1 MAISSPGIGSGLDV
15 KSIVTQLVA
24 LERQPITQLQTKGST
39 LQTKLSAYS
48 QIKSSL
54 ASLDDASSAL
64 MDASTWN
71 ARTFASNNTLAI
83 DGSATSSALA
93 SSFSVQVTALAQ
105 VQSMR
110 SSPVTSGTGLG
121 SDGRLDIQ
129 VGQWTGNSFNGG
141 TNATISVSVANTDT
155 LSDVATKINNA
166 GAGVS
171 AVVVTSAGQ
180 DRLLIRGNTTGDAAG
195 FQIRAYDATSAE
207 VADGTIGVGKL
218 AYAYN
223 AGGTSPGF
231 YGMTQT
237 QAAQNSAITID
248 GIAVSSATNAVSDA
262 VPGVTLNLLATTTIA
277 AQVTVGLDKDVIKTK
292 LEAFRTAY
300 NSIRTKLAE
309 DVKYDP
315 GSKSSGP
322 LQGDS
327 TAVGLQSM
335 LRDLATATGPSG
347 STIGRLSDLGLEM
360 QRDGTLT
367 SNTTK
372 LDAALQ
378 NPSNVQAFLSFS
390 SGTSSTNGIA
400 RRLRDFVRG
409 ANSVD
414 GNVTGRNTALQAAI
428 TRNSK
433 EIDSMTARVAR
444 TEASLYKQYAR
455 LDASL
460 GTLTSLGTFV
470 TQQIAQWNKTG

>member
-24 LERQPITQLQTKGST
+24 LERQPITQLQAKGST

-64 MDASTWN
+64 MDAPTWN
-71 ARTFASNNTLAI
+71 ARTFVSNNTSAI
-83 DGSATSSALA
+83 TGLATSSALA
-93 SSFSVQVTALAQ
+93 SSFSVHVTALAQ
-105 VQSMR
+105 AQSLK
-110 SSPVTSGTGLG
+110 SNPVTSGTGLG
-121 SDGRLDIQ
+121 TDGRLDIQ
-129 VGQWTGNSFNGG
+129 VGQWSGSTFNGG
-141 TNATISVSVANTDT
+141 TNATLSVSVVSTDT
-155 LSDVATKINNA
+155 LSDIAGKINNA

-180 DRLLIRGNTTGDAAG
+180 DRLLIRGTTTGDAAG
-195 FQIRAYDATSAE
+195 FQIRAYDASAVE
-207 VADGTIGVGKL
+207 VTDGTTGVGKF
-218 AYAYN
+218 AYAFN
-223 AGGTSPGF
+223 ASAPLPGF

-248 GIAVSSATNAVSDA
+248 GIDVSSATNAVSDA
-262 VPGVTLNLLATTTIA
+262 VPGVTLNLSSTTTA
-277 AQVTVGLDKDVIKTK
+277 AALVTIGLDKDVIKTK
-292 LEAFRTAY
+292 LESFRKAY
-300 NSIRTKLAE
+300 NDIRTKLAE
-309 DVKYDP
+309 YVRYDP
-315 GSKSSGP
+315 GSKTSGP

-327 TAVGLQSM
+327 TAVGIQSM
-335 LRDLATATGPSG
+335 LRDLAAATGPTG
-347 STIGRLSDLGLEM
+347 NTISRLSDLGFQM
-360 QRDGTLT
+360 QRNGTLA

-378 NPSNVQAFLSFS
+378 DPSNVESFLTYS
-390 SGTSSTNGIA
+390 SGTSSTDGIA
-400 RRLRDFVRG
+400 RRLRDFARG

-414 GNVTGRNTALQAAI
+414 GNVNGRNTALQAAI
-428 TRNSK
+428 SRNTK

-455 LDASL
+455 LDANL

>member
-1 MAISSPGIGSGLDV
+1 MTISSPGIGSGLDV

-24 LERQPITQLQTKGST
+24 LEKQPITLLQTKGST

-54 ASLDDASSAL
+54 ATLDDASTAL
-64 MDASTWN
+64 MDTTTWN
-71 ARTFASNNTLAI
+71 ARTFASNNAVAI
-83 DGSATSSALA
+83 TGSATSSALA

-105 VQSMR
+105 VQSLK
-110 SSPVTSGTGLG
+110 SNPVTTNTALG

-129 VGQWTGNSFNGG
+129 LGQWTGNSFSGG
-141 TNATISVSVANTDT
+141 SNAMFSVPVASTDK
-155 LSDVATKINNA
+155 LSDIATKINNA

-180 DRLLIRGNTTGDAAG
+180 DRLLIRGNTTGDSAG
-195 FQIRAYDATSAE
+195 FQIRAYDATSTE
-207 VADGTIGVGKL
+207 VTDGTTGVGKL

-223 AGGTSPGF
+223 AGATAPGF

-237 QAAQNSAITID
+237 QAAQSSAMTID
-248 GIAVSSATNAVSDA
+248 GIAVSSATNTVSDA
-262 VPGVTLNLLATTTIA
+262 VPGVTLNLLSTTTTA

-300 NSIRTKLAE
+300 NDIRTKLAE
-309 DVKYDP
+309 YVKYDP
-315 GSKSSGP
+315 GSKTSGP

-327 TAVGLQSM
+327 TAVGIQSM
-335 LRDLATATGPSG
+335 LRDLTAATGPTG
-347 STIGRLSDLGLEM
+347 STISRLSDLGLQM
-360 QRDGTLT
+360 QRDGTLS

-378 NPSNVQAFLSFS
+378 NPSNVQTFLTFS
-390 SGTSSTNGIA
+390 SGTASTDGVA
-400 RRLRDFVRG
+400 RRLRDFARG

-428 TRNSK
+428 SRNGK

-455 LDASL
+455 LDANL

>member
-1 MAISSPGIGSGLDV
+1 
-15 KSIVTQLVA
+15 
-24 LERQPITQLQTKGST
+24 
-39 LQTKLSAYS
+39 
-48 QIKSSL
+48 
-54 ASLDDASSAL
+54 
-64 MDASTWN
+64 
-71 ARTFASNNTLAI
+71 
-83 DGSATSSALA
+83 
-93 SSFSVQVTALAQ
+93 
-105 VQSMR
+105 
-110 SSPVTSGTGLG
+110 
-121 SDGRLDIQ
+121 
-129 VGQWTGNSFNGG
+129 
-141 TNATISVSVANTDT
+141 
-155 LSDVATKINNA
+155 
-166 GAGVS
+166 
-171 AVVVTSAGQ
+171 
-180 DRLLIRGNTTGDAAG
+180 
-195 FQIRAYDATSAE
+195 
-207 VADGTIGVGKL
+207 
-218 AYAYN
+218 
-223 AGGTSPGF
+223 
-231 YGMTQT
+231 
-237 QAAQNSAITID
+237 
-248 GIAVSSATNAVSDA
+248 
-262 VPGVTLNLLATTTIA
+262 
-277 AQVTVGLDKDVIKTK
+277 
-292 LEAFRTAY
+292 
-300 NSIRTKLAE
+300 
-309 DVKYDP
+309 
-315 GSKSSGP
+315 
-322 LQGDS
+322 
-327 TAVGLQSM
+327 M